1 MKQLAFSFLALL
13 ALVACSQ
20 SSDTMG
26 IIQYLPFQ
34 ESENSGWGLISTDGE
49 VLVGDDYQHMP
60 TVVMHNRFFAKNKD
74 GKWELYTIDKHPKQ
88 IGNSYSQV
96 GVFIAE
102 VAPVVEDGKF
112 IEFINVN
119 GDVMFTLDRVNGKDV
134 TTCTNFSD
142 GVAVFR
148 AGKYCGAIN
157 TKGEVIVDP
166 RYIEILP
173 AKEGKML
180 ALDKKYERN
189 LQQGDL
195 DNINYTIIST
205 TGEELGTISTRR
217 FKIASQAFVS
227 GALVVTDE
235 SGNGA
240 IRTGLINE
248 KGDWIVKASEKIK
261 SIKSIRNNTFIFS
274 DGDGYGVMNFDG
286 EVIIR
291 PRYANLIFAN
301 DKELLYAK
309 NDKEESGYML
319 IDMKENK
326 ISREEY
332 SNVLPFFR
340 GRAIVQE
347 SANNWILIDEEA
359 VDQRIKQDIYRISAS
374 AYGDHVLVS
383 EHVDYQSVIGEL
395 KLTKDGFLGMTLN
408 MDAEHIVSAI
418 NSFETDDAGSADA
431 RRFANATTINGRS
444 LVNGINVSISSSFD
458 NPIANDSI
466 FNNVQPNQIGMEIPA
481 EGMIRGKSGA
491 MAREIISRVQAF
503 GQTVKSN
510 QNAAIIQVNDASY
523 FVANSGTG
531 VFVVYGYL
539 DNNLIDIE
547 QYNNIVDKNDAP
559 VRRYEERDL
568 FNNIPEESF

>member
-1 MKQLAFSFLALL
+1 
-13 ALVACSQ
+13 
-20 SSDTMG
+20 
-26 IIQYLPFQ
+26 
-34 ESENSGWGLISTDGE
+34 
-49 VLVGDDYQHMP
+49 
-60 TVVMHNRFFAKNKD
+60 
-74 GKWELYTIDKHPKQ
+74 
-88 IGNSYSQV
+88 
-96 GVFIAE
+96 
-102 VAPVVEDGKF
+102 
-112 IEFINVN
+112 
-119 GDVMFTLDRVNGKDV
+119 
-134 TTCTNFSD
+134 
-142 GVAVFR
+142 
-148 AGKYCGAIN
+148 
-157 TKGEVIVDP
+157 
-166 RYIEILP
+166 
-173 AKEGKML
+173 
-180 ALDKKYERN
+180 
-189 LQQGDL
+189 
-195 DNINYTIIST
+195 
-205 TGEELGTISTRR
+205 
-217 FKIASQAFVS
+217 
-227 GALVVTDE
+227 
-235 SGNGA
+235 
-240 IRTGLINE
+240 
-248 KGDWIVKASEKIK
+248 
-261 SIKSIRNNTFIFS
+261 
-274 DGDGYGVMNFDG
+274 MNFDG